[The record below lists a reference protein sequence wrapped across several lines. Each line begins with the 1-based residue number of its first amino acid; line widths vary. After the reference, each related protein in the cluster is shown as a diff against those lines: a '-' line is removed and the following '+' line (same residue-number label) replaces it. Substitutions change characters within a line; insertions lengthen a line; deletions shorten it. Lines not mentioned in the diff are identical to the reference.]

1 MKPGGADFPPSP
13 SCLKT
18 WFKGRWRELPPSCL
32 VTQWKHSQQG
42 THRCAHARTLTSTY
56 PQKLRDTDKRVSL
69 SKYPEVCMCAS
80 EWVVSSADG
89 NKGRE
94 RMNRG
99 GWWEASL
106 CRLGQI
112 VFPIRKKEHS
122 LLSLCYSP
130 WETETDFEGQLRERG
145 CTVCLW
151 WSVCVCV
158 HIYIPTLPAVS
169 SLFQFDSYTI
179 QT

>member
-1 MKPGGADFPPSP
+1 MVFCRESRGCWFS
-13 SCLKT
+13 SCLKI
-18 WFKGRWRELPPSCL
+18 WFKNHWRELPPSCL
-32 VTQWKHSQQG
+32 VTQWKHSLQE
-42 THRCAHARTLTSTY
+42 THRRMHACSLAHTHTSTY
-56 PQKLRDTDKRVSL
+56 PQRLRETDKRVSL

-80 EWVVSSADG
+80 EWVVRSADG
-89 NKGRE
+89 NKGWE

-130 WETETDFEGQLRERG
+130 RETETDFAGQLRVRG
-145 CTVCLW
+145 CSVCL
-151 WSVCVCV
+151 
-158 HIYIPTLPAVS
+158 
-169 SLFQFDSYTI
+169 
-179 QT
+179 